1 MASSIKRQYIN
12 FAGVDFTNDASVVSL
27 SRSPDAVNVYKN
39 YSSTQGN
46 CIETRPGYKYLACFG
61 DKINGMFFI
70 SSSSVLVHSGTNLIL
85 WDNFPSAPNNPTT
98 LKSDMNN
105 AKSSFFIFNEKIY
118 INDGANFLVYDKNVL
133 KNVCDIAYIPTTS
146 IARSPSGG
154 GEILDDVNLLQSR
167 RKNKFISDG
176 TSTDYYLDAQD
187 IDDDIVKITVDDV
200 LKIEG
205 TDFTVDRLNGK
216 VVFDTAPDKTNISG
230 QDNVV
235 IEFSKEIE
243 GYKERILKSK
253 ISLVFDN
260 RVFFSGCSDYPNAIF
275 HSKLNDPTYISDLN
289 YYQDGS
295 DSSAIKSLSIGNNIL
310 WVFKEE
316 NQQNATVFY
325 HTPTLDTVNGKIYP
339 SQQGNISTG
348 CYSTSC
354 NFSDDIVFMSRY
366 GLEGITGNIS
376 DKQLLGHRSSLV
388 DNKLINSNNFENC
401 SMQEW
406 NGYLLCLVDGEIF
419 LADSRQKYQGINGF
433 EYEWYYWNNI
443 GTANGK
449 AIILKEYKGE
459 LYFGCEDG
467 SIFLFDGT
475 NDNGEILH
483 SHWTT
488 PMDNFGYGNV
498 LKTTNKRGGIAKIKT
513 IPNGQIKIAEKT
525 NKRDERYITTKSS
538 TGFDYSNIDYSNFAY
553 TTTNESYIV
562 YKIKEKKFIELM
574 LKFYSDEL
582 DKPFGIYSATI
593 EAFVGGYVKR

>member
-12 FAGVDFTNDASVVSL
+12 FAGVDFTNDASVVNL
-27 SRSPDAVNVYKN
+27 NRSPDAVNVYKN

-46 CIETRPGYKYLACFG
+46 CIETRPGYRLLHCFNE
-61 DKINGMFFI
+61 KINGMFFI

-85 WDNFPSAPNNPTT
+85 WNNFPSVPSSPTI
-98 LKSDMNN
+98 LKSNMNN
-105 AKSSFFIFNEKIY
+105 AKSCFFTFNDNVY
-118 INDGANFLVYDKNVL
+118 INDGANFLVYDKNEL
-133 KNVCDIAYIPTTS
+133 KDVCDIAYIPTTS

-154 GEILDDVNLLQSR
+154 GEILDDVNLLQPK

-187 IDDDIVKITVDDV
+187 IDNTAIKVTVDDV
-200 LKIEG
+200 LKVEG

-216 VVFDTAPDKTNISG
+216 VSFVTAPAKTSISS

-260 RVFFSGCSDYPNAIF
+260 RVFFSGCSDYPNALF
-275 HSKLNDPTYISDLN
+275 HSKLNNPTYVSDLN

-295 DSSAIKSLSIGNNIL
+295 DSSAIKSLCIGNNIL

-348 CYSTSC
+348 CFSSSC

-388 DNKLINSNNFENC
+388 DNKLINSNNFQDC
-401 SMQEW
+401 IMQEW
-406 NGYLLCLVDGEIF
+406 NGYLLCLVDGQIF

-443 GTANGK
+443 GTNNGK
-449 AIILKEYKGE
+449 AIVLKEYKGE

-467 SIFLFDGT
+467 SIFLLDGT

-483 SHWTT
+483 SYWTT

-525 NKRDERYITTKSS
+525 NKKEERYITTKSS
-538 TGFDYSNIDYSNFAY
+538 TGFDYSNFDYSNFAY

-593 EAFVGGYVKR
+593 EVFIGGYVKR

>member
-12 FAGVDFTNDASVVSL
+12 FAGVDFTNDASIVSL

-46 CIETRPGYKYLACFG
+46 CIETRPGYRLLGCFNER
-61 DKINGMFFI
+61 INGMFFI
-70 SSSSVLVHSGTNLIL
+70 SSSSVLVHAGSKLIL
-85 WDNFPSAPNNPTT
+85 WSNFPSSPNNPTV

-105 AKSSFFIFNEKIY
+105 AKSCFFVFNDNVY
-118 INDGANFLVYDKNVL
+118 INDGENFLVYDKNEL
-133 KNVCDIAYIPTTS
+133 KDVCSVAYVPTTS

-154 GEILDDVNLLQSR
+154 GEILEDVNLLQAR

-176 TSTDYYLDAQD
+176 TSTEYFLDAQD
-187 IDDDIVKITVDDV
+187 IDNDIVKVWVDDV
-200 LKIEG
+200 LKTEG
-205 TDFTVDRLNGK
+205 TDFSVDRLNGK
-216 VVFDTAPDKTNISG
+216 VMFNSAPTETSISG

-235 IEFSKEIE
+235 IEFSKVIE
-243 GYKERILKSK
+243 GYKERVLKSK

-260 RVFFSGCSDYPNAIF
+260 RVFFSGCSDYPNALF
-275 HSKLNDPTYISDLN
+275 HSKLNDPTYVSDLD

-295 DSSAIKSLSIGNNIL
+295 DSSGVKSLCIGNNIL

-348 CYSTSC
+348 CFSTSC

-388 DNKLINSNNFENC
+388 DNKLINSNNFGDC
-401 SMQEW
+401 TMQEW
-406 NGYLLCLVDGEIF
+406 NGYLICLVDGEIF

-433 EYEWYYWNNI
+433 EYEWYFWNNI
-443 GTANGK
+443 GVSNGN
-449 AIILKEYKGE
+449 AVILKEHRGE
-459 LYFGCEDG
+459 LFFGCEDG
-467 SIFLFDGT
+467 SIFMFSGT
-475 NDNGEILH
+475 NDNGEVLR
-483 SHWTT
+483 SYWCT

>member
-12 FAGVDFTNDASVVSL
+12 FAGVDFTNDASIVSL

-46 CIETRPGYKYLACFG
+46 CIETRPGYRLLGCFNER
-61 DKINGMFFI
+61 INGMFFI
-70 SSSSVLVHSGTNLIL
+70 SSSNVLVHAGSKLIL
-85 WDNFPSAPNNPTT
+85 WNNFPSPPNNPTV

-105 AKSSFFIFNEKIY
+105 AKSCFFIFNDNVY
-118 INDGANFLVYDKNVL
+118 INDGENFLVYDKNTL
-133 KNVCDIAYIPTTS
+133 KDVCSVAYVPTTS

-154 GEILDDVNLLQSR
+154 GEILEDVNLLQAR

-176 TSTDYYLDAQD
+176 TSTEYFLDAQD
-187 IDDDIVKITVDDV
+187 IDNDIVKVWVDDV
-200 LKIEG
+200 LKTEG
-205 TDFTVDRLNGK
+205 TDFSVDRLNGK
-216 VVFDTAPDKTNISG
+216 VMFNSAPTETSISG

-235 IEFSKEIE
+235 IEFSKVIE
-243 GYKERILKSK
+243 GYKERVLKSK

-260 RVFFSGCSDYPNAIF
+260 RVFFSGCSDYPNALF
-275 HSKLNDPTYISDLN
+275 HSKLNDPTYVSDLD

-295 DSSAIKSLSIGNNIL
+295 DSSGVKSLCIGNNIL

-348 CYSTSC
+348 CFSTSC

-388 DNKLINSNNFENC
+388 DNKLINSNNFGDC
-401 SMQEW
+401 AMQEW
-406 NGYLLCLVDGEIF
+406 NGYLLCLTDGEIF

-433 EYEWYYWNNI
+433 EYEWYFWNNI
-443 GTANGK
+443 GTSNGK
-449 AIILKEYKGE
+449 AVILKEHKGN
-459 LYFGCEDG
+459 LFFGCEDG
-467 SIFLFDGT
+467 SIFMFSGT
-475 NDNGEILH
+475 NDNGEVLR
-483 SHWTT
+483 SYWCT